1 MQARLPRVTAR
12 ALNFADSATEGERQL
27 TKARENQTAGL
38 TNGRAENWAP
48 EVAPRAFP
56 SFPFSW

>member
-38 TNGRAENWAP
+38 TNGRAEN
-48 EVAPRAFP
+48 
-56 SFPFSW
+56 